1 MIHLNCFVLEAF
13 AKALHQ
19 SIAGKQI
26 LDCFSNRSGSC
37 VFEFENA
44 ALEIVFQDHCPY
56 YLFSEHIPS
65 KSRLF
70 KPQFKPII
78 GQSVLAVKQHPFE
91 RRFEIQFSDDLTLL
105 FKGYGKQS
113 NLIVFRGNQAILS
126 FNKQAQKDL
135 SLRLTDFAPTVL
147 QPWPKNS
154 QSLSEK
160 QWSFLPKNI
169 IDHIKSNNAIQDLP
183 GLIDQWQNI
192 KGFDITNGLIP
203 LFFGEN
209 TVLNDLNH
217 YCKQQLSSLGFEHLK
232 SALIEQTQKNISEK
246 TNYLA
251 QHISALEQLTLQR
264 NDEEIG
270 HIILANMNQ
279 FSADQKQVELIDIY
293 NNQSIFIDWHPE
305 LSVIENA
312 DVYFQKA
319 KAKPH
324 RLAMLKQKISD
335 TEFQLQILH
344 ERLTNINKAQNS
356 KALKALEKPLQLAQ
370 QTAEKPY
377 RLFELE
383 GYQILVGKHAE
394 SNDQLLNQFSD
405 KDDLWLH
412 AKDVSGSHVI
422 IKTNK
427 KPTPKPVIETA
438 AAIAAYYSKNRQQQ
452 LVTVMCTAR
461 KYVRKLK
468 GSKGL
473 VHVSQET
480 TYLVHPKLP
489 QTLFS

>member
-19 SIAGKQI
+19 SIAGKQL
-26 LDCFSNRSGSC
+26 LDCFSNHAGSC
-37 VFEFENA
+37 VFEFDDA

-56 YLFSEHIPS
+56 FLFSEHIPS

-78 GQSVLAVKQHPFE
+78 GKTVLAVKQHPFE
-91 RRFEIQFSDDLTLL
+91 RRFEIQFSDDLIVLL
-105 FKGYGKQS
+105 KGYGKQS
-113 NLIVFRGNQAILS
+113 NLILFQANKALLS

-135 SLRLTDFAPTVL
+135 SLSLTDYAPTAL
-147 QPWPKNS
+147 HPWHNNS
-154 QSLSEK
+154 LSLSEK
-160 QWSFLPKNI
+160 QWSFLPKSI
-169 IDHIKSNNAIQDLP
+169 LDQIKSSNAIQDLP
-183 GLIDQWQNI
+183 GLVNQWQNI
-192 KGFDITNGLIP
+192 RGFDTTNGLIP
-203 LFFGEN
+203 LFSGEN

-217 YCKQQLSSLGFEHLK
+217 YCKRQLSSLGFEHLK

-246 TNYLA
+246 SNYLV
-251 QHISALEQLTLQR
+251 QHQNAFEQLSKQR

-279 FSADQKQVELIDIY
+279 FSADQKQVELLDIY
-293 NNQSIFIDWHPE
+293 NNQSIRIDWRPE
-305 LSVIENA
+305 LSAIENA

-324 RLAMLKQKISD
+324 RLALLKQKISD
-335 TEFQLQILH
+335 AENQLKVLH
-344 ERLTNINKAQNS
+344 ERLSNISKAQSN
-356 KALKALEKPLQLAQ
+356 KALKALEKPLQLE
-370 QTAEKPY
+370 QTTSEKPY
-377 RLFELE
+377 RLFEFE

-427 KPTPKPVIETA
+427 KATPKPVIDTA

-480 TYLVHPKLP
+480 TYLVYPKLP
-489 QTLFS
+489 